1 MTEPRGGEAM
11 TTGGVFDVSH
21 CRTALRAVLVSI
33 IVEMPVARFALRTM
47 IEAARG
53 LAEQV
58 GLALPKARPSESFHL
73 TLPTYTSQE
82 SHLKDALD
90 KLIEALERVAYT

>member
-33 IVEMPVARFALRTM
+33 IVEMPVARFALRT
-47 IEAARG
+47 IVE
-53 LAEQV
+53 EQV
-58 GLALPKARPSESFHL
+58 VDFTVTIAEVKIL
-73 TLPTYTSQE
+73 
-82 SHLKDALD
+82 
-90 KLIEALERVAYT
+90 